1 MAVFLACIP
10 YDFYRFRKR
19 KKKVRDH
26 HERLSLVTRIA
37 PGHAKV
43 VVETVAVEENPIEQ
57 LQGRRFGLKSLFS
70 VFRFVGGKM
79 KSQEKDDANSPTCS
93 GDKND
98 ELEMCSEKPSVSD
111 AAPESEGA
119 TASSCIYSPQLA
131 PSCLPAED
139 VIDFCSV
146 ADDKKLETSSKE
158 RDRVDELAAIEGINI
173 QTNSGSPLVIDNND
187 THSSETQKKKRFQLM
202 KKAHIILTDNLEP
215 QLLPINGSSR
225 RSAPIADVPLMSE
238 PATVEV
244 TSINETTPAAA
255 ENQRNGTR
263 SQFSISK
270 VGAASSSTSSLD
282 ATAGKKGDHKVEA
295 PFRTLHYPSGKNH
308 IAYHSM
314 PTITDIP

>member
-139 VIDFCSV
+139 IIDFCSV

-225 RSAPIADVPLMSE
+225 RSAPSADVPLMSE

-263 SQFSISK
+263 SQFSVSK

-282 ATAGKKGDHKVEA
+282 ATVGKRGDHKVEA